1 MCIRNVTNIYTHNF
15 SVGGNPVLD
24 ISQEELDEEA
34 NNIMAQGDPVAAFLA
49 SDEFQSVDPDTEEV
63 CVYI

>member
-1 MCIRNVTNIYTHNF
+1 M
-15 SVGGNPVLD
+15 LD

-49 SDEFQSVDPDTEEV
+49 SDEFRSVDPDTEEV
-63 CVYI
+63 CAIYNSIKTYRIIAIYSGD